1 MFILDQLRETNPRLR
16 ALAWAVF
23 SGLCLLLVGLWYVQ
37 VVSSPRYV
45 ASQRHQ
51 SLRTVRL
58 PAIRGKILDRNLL
71 PLVDNEPSYTIH
83 VYLEELRDR
92 FLFEYTNSVK
102 PAFFQRHPGRRRLS
116 AAEYDHLQQLARVR
130 AASNLVQEISAVL
143 QTPIP
148 FDEAG
153 FRRHYQTQRVL
164 PWVVLDELT
173 PVQVARFAERATALP
188 GVELAVRAR
197 RTYPRGTTA
206 AHVIGHLQSADPSA
220 GEWDIAYNYRLPDF
234 QGQLG
239 LEALF
244 DTELRGS
251 AGLKTM
257 LVNNQSYRESERVT
271 LPPVPG
277 RNLVLTLD
285 LPLQMATEHALGW
298 FGRDTRGA
306 AVVMD
311 ARNGD
316 LLALASSPTFDPNK
330 FLPKLTREEWERL
343 NDPLL
348 RPMVN
353 RATYGAYPPGSIF
366 KIIVGLACLENGLNP
381 EDTLAVEPNPH
392 QPGRGVYYL
401 GRRAIRDT
409 APPGDYNFRRAFIKS
424 SNSYFI
430 HYGLQAG
437 LDRILALAQQFHL
450 GERVEVL
457 PQQEVSGYVP
467 QPGLRVK
474 RDGSRWFDGD
484 TANVCIGQGE
494 ISVTPLQMAVMTA
507 AVANGGKVLW
517 PRLVARIEPDPSLGP
532 GEVTHFL
539 AGRVRDELKVN
550 PRHLQLLREAMLADV
565 EDPEGTGLAARV
577 EGLRIAGKTGT
588 AQVTRG
594 RTVIDHVT
602 WFVSFAPYDS
612 PRYVVVV
619 MVESGASGGTTCAP
633 IVRLIYQAIQRRE
646 RPPPSDSQAAVAHG
660 QALAH
665 GRGTDGVAGGM
676 FDTPDAAGA
685 IGFGGRTRE

>member
-1 MFILDQLRETNPRLR
+1 MFILDQLRESNPRLR

-23 SGLCLLLVGLWYVQ
+23 GGLCLLLVGLWYVQ

-45 ASQRHQ
+45 ANQRHQ

-92 FLFEYTNSVK
+92 FLFEYTNYVK
-102 PAFFQRHPGRRRLS
+102 PAFFRAHPGRRRLT
-116 AAEYDHLQQLARVR
+116 AAEYNQLQQQARAR
-130 AASNLVQEISAVL
+130 AASNLVQQISAL
-143 QTPIP
+143 IETPIE

-153 FRRHYQTQRVL
+153 FRRHYETQRVL
-164 PWVVLDELT
+164 PWVVLDGLT
-173 PVQVARFAERATALP
+173 PVQVARFAERAAELP

-206 AHVIGHLQSADPSA
+206 AHVIGHLQTTDGVQS
-220 GEWDIAYNYRLPDF
+220 ELDIAYNYRLPDF

-244 DTELRGS
+244 DAELRGS

-257 LVNNQSYRESERVT
+257 LVNNQNYRESERVT

-330 FLPKLTREEWERL
+330 FLPSLTREEWERL
-343 NDPLL
+343 NDPHL

-366 KIIVGLACLENGLNP
+366 KIIVGLACLENGLDP
-381 EDTLAVEPNPH
+381 AETLVVEPNPR
-392 QPGRGVYYL
+392 QPGRGVYYV
-401 GRRAIRDT
+401 GRKAIRDT
-409 APPGDYNFRRAFIKS
+409 APPGDYNFRRAFLKS

-430 HYGLQAG
+430 HYGLQTG
-437 LDRILALAQQFHL
+437 LDRILAMAQQFHL

-474 RDGSRWFDGD
+474 RDGGRWFDGD

-494 ISVTPLQMAVMTA
+494 ITVTPLQMAVMTA
-507 AVANGGKVLW
+507 AIANGGKVLW
-517 PRLVARIEPDPSLGP
+517 PRLVARIEPDPTLGR

-539 AGRVRDELKVN
+539 AGRVRDELKVK

-602 WFVSFAPYDS
+602 WFVSFAPYEA

-646 RPPPSDSQAAVAHG
+646 RPPPADSQAAAD
-660 QALAH
+660 
-665 GRGTDGVAGGM
+665 RGPASPQEPANSGVAPEAFGARY
-676 FDTPDAAGA
+676 AAVETDFAGP
-685 IGFGGRTRE
+685 TR